1 MTITVCQPGAWTDIP
16 DTGGA
21 MLLEARGIG
30 FYVDTTGVKPANP
43 AEGYTLDGNKAMVIA
58 AGLPVAVQPA
68 QPVKSVIAVSN
79 PV

>member
-1 MTITVCQPGAWTDIP
+1 MAITECLPSVWTDIP
-16 DTGGA
+16 AVSGD
-21 MLLEARGIG
+21 MLLEARGVG

-43 AEGYTLDGNKAMVIA
+43 AEGYALASNEAMVISSGIA
-58 AGLPVAVQPA
+58 VAVQPA

>member
-1 MTITVCQPGAWTDIP
+1 MAITECPPGVWTLIP
-16 DTGGA
+16 DTGGD

-30 FYVDTTGVKPANP
+30 FYVDTTGTSPANP
-43 AEGYTLDGNKAMVIA
+43 AEGYALASNHSMVIA
-58 AGLPVAVQPA
+58 AGLPVRVQPA